1 MIRFATE
8 KDVPEILNFIK
19 ALSVYEKMED
29 QVVAT
34 EESLRVSLFE
44 KKQAEVIFAE
54 EAGVAVGF
62 ALFFHNYSTFL
73 GKANLYLEDLF
84 VKEAYRGK
92 GYGKA
97 LLNELAKIAVKRDC
111 ERLDW
116 VCLNWNKPSIEF
128 YKSLGAKPLPEWL
141 IFRLEGKALDNMAKL
156 T

>member
-8 KDVPEILNFIK
+8 KDVPEILGFIK

-54 EAGVAVGF
+54 EAGVLVGF

-116 VCLNWNKPSIEF
+116 VCLNWNEPSIEF

-141 IFRLEGKALDNMAKL
+141 IFRLEGKSLDHMAKL

>member
-8 KDVPEILNFIK
+8 KDVPEILAFIK

-54 EAGVAVGF
+54 VEGVAVGF
-62 ALFFHNYSTFL
+62 ALFFHNYSTFI

-84 VKEAYRGK
+84 VNEKYRGQ
-92 GYGKA
+92 GHGKA
-97 LLNELAKIAVKRDC
+97 LLNELAKIAVQREC

-116 VCLNWNKPSIEF
+116 VCLNWNEPSIDF

-141 IFRLEGKALDNMAKL
+141 IFRLEGKALDNMAS
-156 T
+156 TN